1 VEVARGK
8 GLFRRRERC
17 FEAGA
22 SMPHEGYRNLRLK
35 IIATTLT
42 FSLIP
47 LFVLGASIYYQFHQ
61 SYSSKIHENLRA
73 MAENRRHA
81 LDLFFDERIS
91 QLTTVAYTTTFD
103 RITAPG
109 TLERLYDLIQSRS
122 KYYVDLGVIDE
133 NGEHVA
139 YCGPYK
145 LKGLNYRDTDWFQS
159 VIARGTY
166 ISDVFL
172 GFRKVP
178 HFIIAVA
185 RREDDHTWVLRAT
198 INTDLFEAMVRAA
211 QTGRKGDAFLLN
223 RDFVYQTAP
232 RFHGGLLEK
241 NTSLQLPMFMG
252 TRLIEHAME
261 GRRLLVA
268 ATWLENKEW
277 LLVVEQDPGE
287 ELLPLFRTRHLTIGL
302 MTAGVIA
309 VVFGTVLVSQLM
321 IQQLIRADREKAELD
336 ANLMQSAK
344 LAAVGKLAAGIAHE
358 INNPLAVI
366 REKAG
371 WIRDLLEEED
381 IQSSD
386 NFAEFAD
393 AVEKIEAHVERART
407 VTHRL
412 LGFARRMEPV
422 EEEVDLH
429 RVLDETI
436 AFLENEARHRNIA
449 IHKEYMADEPTII
462 SDSSQLQQVFLNIIN
477 NAIDAVEQDGDIWVR
492 THRDGKKNS
501 ITVEIADN
509 GPGIPPEHLSKIFDP
524 FFTTKRTGSGTGLGL
539 SISYS
544 IVKKLGGEIVVK
556 SNRPKGAVFTLSFPA
571 RQGAD

>member
-1 VEVARGK
+1 
-8 GLFRRRERC
+8 
-17 FEAGA
+17 
-22 SMPHEGYRNLRLK
+22 
-35 IIATTLT
+35 
-42 FSLIP
+42 
-47 LFVLGASIYYQFHQ
+47 
-61 SYSSKIHENLRA
+61 
-73 MAENRRHA
+73 
-81 LDLFFDERIS
+81 
-91 QLTTVAYTTTFD
+91 
-103 RITAPG
+103 
-109 TLERLYDLIQSRS
+109 
-122 KYYVDLGVIDE
+122 
-133 NGEHVA
+133 
-139 YCGPYK
+139 
-145 LKGLNYRDTDWFQS
+145 

-252 TRLIEHAME
+252 TRLIELAVE

-287 ELLPLFRTRHLTIGL
+287 ELLPLFQTRHLTIGL
-302 MTAGVIA
+302 MAAGVIA

-321 IQQLIRADREKAELD
+321 IRQLIRADREKAELD

-381 IQSSD
+381 IQGSD

-393 AVEKIEAHVERART
+393 AVEKIETHVERART

-429 RVLDETI
+429 HVLDETI

-462 SDSSQLQQVFLNIIN
+462 SDSSQLQQVFLNILN
-477 NAIDAVEQDGDIWVR
+477 NAIDAVEQDGDIRVR
-492 THRDGKKNS
+492 THRDGKKGS
-501 ITVEIADN
+501 ITIEIADN

-544 IVKKLGGEIVVK
+544 IVKKLGGDIVVK

-571 RQGAD
+571 RQGAG

>member
-1 VEVARGK
+1 
-8 GLFRRRERC
+8 
-17 FEAGA
+17 
-22 SMPHEGYRNLRLK
+22 MPHEGYRNLRLK

-81 LDLFFDERIS
+81 IDLFFDERIS

-103 RITAPG
+103 RITAQG

-122 KYYVDLGVIDE
+122 RYYVDLGVIDE

-185 RREDDHTWVLRAT
+185 RREDDHTWILRAT

-223 RDFVYQTAP
+223 RDFVYQTTP
-232 RFHGGLLEK
+232 RFDGGLLEK

-252 TRLIEHAME
+252 TRLIEHAVE

-287 ELLPLFRTRHLTIGL
+287 ELLPLFQTRHLTIGL

-321 IQQLIRADREKAELD
+321 IRQLIRADREKAELD

-381 IQSSD
+381 IQGSD

-429 RVLDETI
+429 HVLDETI

-462 SDSSQLQQVFLNIIN
+462 NDSSQLQQVFLNILN

-492 THRDGKKNS
+492 THRDGKKGS
-501 ITVEIADN
+501 ITIEIADN

-544 IVKKLGGEIVVK
+544 IVKKLGGDIVVK